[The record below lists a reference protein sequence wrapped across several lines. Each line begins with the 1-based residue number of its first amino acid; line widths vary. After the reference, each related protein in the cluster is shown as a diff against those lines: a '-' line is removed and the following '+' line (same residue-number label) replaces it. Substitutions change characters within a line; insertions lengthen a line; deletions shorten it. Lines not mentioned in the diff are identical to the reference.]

1 MTHVQYCHSNNRLS
15 FLKISHVIN
24 FYFTFCRP
32 EKGPAITFGMC
43 LPASCPTDVL
53 TTLINEQIAQKVKNV
68 SINILQNSCQFQEDI
83 TEWRT
88 LDKVTM

>member
-1 MTHVQYCHSNNRLS
+1 MIHVQYCHSNDRLS
-15 FLKISHVIN
+15 FSKLAHGIN
-24 FYFTFCRP
+24 VLFSFYRP

-68 SINILQNSCQFQEDI
+68 SINILKDSCQFQEDI